1 MSNKF
6 KKLNPDYRCPEDVV
20 RIGDT
25 VRFTDR
31 VTLLPTYYTL
41 CTQEDLDEF
50 RKLFTDPTSGE
61 R

>member
-6 KKLNPDYRCPEDVV
+6 KKLNPDYMCTEDGV

-25 VRFTDR
+25 VRFIDK
-31 VTLLPTYYTL
+31 VTHAKIYHTL
-41 CTQEDLDEF
+41 STQEELDEF
-50 RKLFTDPTSGE
+50 RKLFKDPTSGE